1 MTEQQM
7 NKFKASVY
15 DPYTEAWKIIKEM
28 RDVENKDDSFWE
40 ASMKKIN
47 AFPQRYGNSEI
58 SQSIARIIIDALDE
72 IGRIEKQA

>member
-7 NKFKASVY
+7 NEFKASVY
-15 DPYTEAWKIIKEM
+15 EPYTEAWKLIKEM
-28 RDVENKDDSFWE
+28 RDAEVKDDAFYE
-40 ASMKKIN
+40 MCIKKIN
-47 AFPQRYGNSEI
+47 TFPQKYNNSEI

>member
-15 DPYTEAWKIIKEM
+15 EPYTEAWKLIKEM
-28 RDVENKDDSFWE
+28 RDAEVKDDAFYE
-40 ASMKKIN
+40 ECIKKIN
-47 AFPQRYGNSEI
+47 TFPQKYNNSEI

-72 IGRIEKQA
+72 IGRIEKQG